1 MFAKCSFVCFNVQD
15 EVARIAIC
23 ENPAW
28 VPLTSM
34 FGLLGCSIPT
44 SLKGCILETLA
55 AFAKSPEITA
65 SMWQSLET
73 SQVHFTMVWYGMVWY
88 GMVWYGMVWYG
99 MVWYGMVWYGMVW
112 YGMVWY

>member
-1 MFAKCSFVCFNVQD
+1 MYLLYFNFQD

-44 SLKGCILETLA
+44 SLKACILETLS
-55 AFAKSPEITA
+55 AFAKSPETTA

-73 SQVHFTMVWYGMVWY
+73 SQVQFNHVWCDVLWYGMVWY
-88 GMVWYGMVWYG
+88 GMV
-99 MVWYGMVWYGMVW
+99 
-112 YGMVWY
+112 

>member
-1 MFAKCSFVCFNVQD
+1 MYLLYFNFQD

-44 SLKGCILETLA
+44 SLKACILETLS
-55 AFAKSPEITA
+55 AFAKSPETTA

-73 SQVHFTMVWYGMVWY
+73 SQVQFNHVWCDVLWYGMVWY
-88 GMVWYGMVWYG
+88 GMVWCSMV
-99 MVWYGMVWYGMVW
+99 
-112 YGMVWY
+112 

>member
-1 MFAKCSFVCFNVQD
+1 MYLLFFNFQD

-44 SLKGCILETLA
+44 SLKACILETLS
-55 AFAKSPEITA
+55 AFAKSPETTA

-73 SQVHFTMVWYGMVWY
+73 SQVKFNHVWRDVLWYGMVWY
-88 GMVWYGMVWYG
+88 DMV
-99 MVWYGMVWYGMVW
+99 
-112 YGMVWY
+112 